1 MARPVG
7 SRYHVTAKNAGRILY
22 LTKAIRDFLTDL
34 AQYKALNQLES
45 QVLKQLS
52 NDSILAQ
59 LKLDGLLFDQLY
71 ADLMMLVKSKDLD
84 KSVLDMNMHYLEL
97 NGFLEHLED
106 NPELLLI
113 PNSIPIRAQTVRYIQ
128 EN

>member
-1 MARPVG
+1 MQ
-7 SRYHVTAKNAGRILY
+7 IL
-22 LTKAIRDFLTDL
+22 
-34 AQYKALNQLES
+34 
-45 QVLKQLS
+45 
-52 NDSILAQ
+52 IL
-59 LKLDGLLFDQLY
+59 
-71 ADLMMLVKSKDLD
+71 LVKSKDLD

-97 NGFLEHLED
+97 KGFLEHLED